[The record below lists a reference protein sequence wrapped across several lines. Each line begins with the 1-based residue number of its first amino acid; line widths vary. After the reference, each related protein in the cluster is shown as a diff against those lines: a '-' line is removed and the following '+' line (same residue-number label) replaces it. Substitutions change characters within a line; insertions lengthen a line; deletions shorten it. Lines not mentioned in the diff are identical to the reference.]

1 MRQTIDDVDVIDLL
15 DVGDGEGGV
24 RVGGAELGLV
34 EGGNQPGAV
43 ERREMFGQHPVQSVQ
58 SGPGSWDKTPLNLTT
73 TRLSEN
79 SYCVCCSQVET
90 FLVINETQLSVNHLL
105 KC

>member
-15 DVGDGEGGV
+15 DVGDGDGGV

-43 ERREMFGQHPVQSVQ
+43 ERREMFGQHPVQSVRFWILGQNSLKSHHYQVIREFLLCLLQ
-58 SGPGSWDKTPLNLTT
+58 SS
-73 TRLSEN
+73 
-79 SYCVCCSQVET
+79 
-90 FLVINETQLSVNHLL
+90 
-105 KC
+105 